1 MNLLDKDLWSEVA
14 VTIKG
19 QKMRS
24 ILTMFGVFWGIF
36 MLVVLVGCGFGMKKG
51 LIGSIM
57 GMSSNS
63 IVYTPTTTSMAWN
76 GFSADRPWH
85 ITGKDVEDIKLKM
98 GRRLGYMTLGNLDG
112 FREVGSGARSGYYQT
127 AGVTPT
133 YYIDIPQKVVYG
145 RYLNETD
152 VREHRKVCLAGERV
166 VAELFD
172 HPNPVGE
179 SLTVEGSVYKIV
191 GVITHTNENISV
203 GFFSQDCVLIPFT
216 TEQDA
221 FDHRDHIGMISV
233 GLLDKYDI
241 NSAGDEIAGILKR
254 NHNIHPDDKAAME
267 VISMVDAVAVYG
279 STMKG
284 IEILILI
291 VGLGT
296 LLAGL
301 IGIAN
306 IMLVTIRERTK
317 EIGIRRALG
326 ARPRVIITQI
336 MLEALTLTVV
346 AGLAGIV
353 VGTWLLIIMN
363 NLMGGG
369 SDALISRPMIPPL
382 YAFGALLV
390 LVAGG
395 LASGYVPAKRAL
407 KIKAIEAL
415 RDDK

>member
-254 NHNIHPDDKAAME
+254 NHNIHPEDKAAME

>member
-1 MNLLDKDLWSEVA
+1 MNLLDRDLWSEVA